1 MSCSHWFESQWVGC
15 GGQLEYPSFAGLVV
29 LPYRI
34 SAFKLRGVVADDL
47 TILPLTSI
55 TCTHEQAS
63 GVVTCQLPTRA
74 QTSPRLPA
82 SNAPRA
88 LHGSTPLHRTSRA
101 LRRYY
106 TIKAEFVSLP
116 ASAALSIGAWRY
128 GRAAG
133 PAGQHRC
140 ASCHVRI
147 CLRTV

>member
-34 SAFKLRGVVADDL
+34 SAFKLRGVIAADL

-88 LHGSTPLHRTSRA
+88 LRDLQRSGEELDDRSEHARTLDVFPTQDR
-101 LRRYY
+101 
-106 TIKAEFVSLP
+106 T
-116 ASAALSIGAWRY
+116 AWTQR
-128 GRAAG
+128 
-133 PAGQHRC
+133 
-140 ASCHVRI
+140 
-147 CLRTV
+147 

>member
-34 SAFKLRGVVADDL
+34 SAFKLRGVIAADL